1 MTRQSMAKLIDSI
14 VWSSKSSFPAFQ
26 SRQHLAVAQPPL
38 PVGFLLIRTL
48 EVICQGITGQNATFH
63 TEQTIEYDTKM
74 AGGVTPVKGGTE
86 HLRAS
91 GIQHGGRSES

>member
-26 SRQHLAVAQPPL
+26 SRQHLVVAQPPL
-38 PVGFLLIRTL
+38 PVVFVDKNTR
-48 EVICQGITGQNATFH
+48 VICQGITGQNATFH
-63 TEQTIEYDTKM
+63 TEQAIEYDTKM
-74 AGGVTPVKGGTE
+74 VGGVTPVKGGTE

-91 GIQHGGRSES
+91 GVKHGGRSES